1 AFARRTAWDL
11 RPNRWAAAV
20 AAARQAAEA
29 TEPAGETPAR
39 VGLPSPLTSAGR
51 TPSPPPASMG
61 ARRGLLDLTVTNP
74 TAARLEYP
82 RERILAA
89 VARPEVLE
97 YNPEPRGA
105 PAAREAVAAYYC
117 ARGSA
122 RGSAQERPQK
132 TGVTPGQLLLTAST
146 SEAYG
151 FLFRLLAEPGGRV
164 HVPCPSYPL
173 LDHLAAIHDLEL
185 VPYPLWHAGE
195 WQTDL
200 AELERSLSE
209 RSQVIVVIQPNNP
222 TGSYVG
228 AAAWGRLTALA
239 ARRGLAIVAD
249 EVFFDYAWAPEA
261 EELDLARAAEAEGPP
276 VFLLNGLSK
285 ISALP
290 QIKLGWMAALG
301 GGAAW
306 RAEALARLE
315 VMADA
320 YLSVSAPAQAGAA
333 ELLAVRGEMQPRIL
347 ARLRANLAELDR
359 QLAGQKWV
367 TRLSGAGGWMAVLR
381 LPVTAAGGSGEAWAE
396 AALAAG
402 VLAHPGEF
410 YGFAGGAYLV
420 VSLLTPAAAWAEGI
434 GRLLAAVAAEAES

>member
-1 AFARRTAWDL
+1 
-11 RPNRWAAAV
+11 
-20 AAARQAAEA
+20 
-29 TEPAGETPAR
+29 
-39 VGLPSPLTSAGR
+39 
-51 TPSPPPASMG
+51 M
-61 ARRGLLDLTVTNP
+61 TVTNP
-74 TAARLEYP
+74 TVAGLEYP

-97 YNPEPRGA
+97 YHPEPRGA
-105 PAAREAVAAYYC
+105 AAAREAVAAYY
-117 ARGSA
+117 SA
-122 RGSAQERPQK
+122 RGAAGKGPTTSL
-132 TGVTPGQLLLTAST
+132 TPGQLLLTAST

-151 FLFRLLAEPGGRV
+151 LLFRLLAEPGGRV

-200 AELERSLSE
+200 AELERSLSD
-209 RSQVIVVIQPNNP
+209 RSRMIVVIQPNNP

-249 EVFFDYAWAPEA
+249 EVFFDYAWAPGA

-290 QIKLGWMAALG
+290 QIKLGWVAALG

-333 ELLAVRGEMQPRIL
+333 ELLAVRGEMQPRIR

-367 TRLSGAGGWMAVLR
+367 TRLSAAGGWMAVLR

-420 VSLLTPAAAWAEGI
+420 VSLLAPAAAWAEGI
-434 GRLLAAVAAEAES
+434 GRLLAAVAAEAGS